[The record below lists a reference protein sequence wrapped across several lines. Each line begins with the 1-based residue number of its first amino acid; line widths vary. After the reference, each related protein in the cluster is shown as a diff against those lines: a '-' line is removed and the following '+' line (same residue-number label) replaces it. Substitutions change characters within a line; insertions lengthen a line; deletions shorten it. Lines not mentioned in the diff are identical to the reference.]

1 MKKEEDKGTAK
12 KKRTDQ
18 NGQNGKM
25 MVAGGSFIRA
35 HYRLPPLGEDIK
47 NAIVALFQFVTEG
60 QKLSGPVSVDAI
72 DDRAVIHTDYGDV
85 SVSKISHP
93 VNRLLQSKYIFTIP
107 MQFFIKG
114 RRTDGRFY
122 REIEA
127 ALHAL
132 AECRFTFVDS
142 SDGMRH
148 TTNTGVIND
157 PETLSPLEGADGRN
171 SIVTFSMTRSML
183 ETIFDASYGFHKFIE
198 ADCMALTSIYA
209 KRLYEILCNQD
220 AGTVYRM
227 ETVHFKEM
235 FCITD
240 KYPLIADL
248 SRRIVKP
255 LVKEINDKTDLVIDC
270 AVEKGASDPK
280 QRILVFKVLRNG
292 AISSARELTRKYV
305 LWPEARMKSFLT
317 DKAHMRKS
325 EMKPHLDL
333 LYRASRVPAVMA
345 ELSHKWEKTCGRI
358 PDDGLDRIARE
369 KVRKERIAHLIASI
383 RGLMDDYGL

>member
-1 MKKEEDKGTAK
+1 
-12 KKRTDQ
+12 
-18 NGQNGKM
+18 M

-209 KRLYEILCNQD
+209 KRVYEILCNQD

-227 ETVHFKEM
+227 ETGHFKEM

-317 DKAHMRKS
+317 DEAHMRKS

-345 ELSHKWEKTCGRI
+345 ELPHKWEKTCERI

>member
-1 MKKEEDKGTAK
+1 MKKEEDNGTAK
-12 KKRTDQ
+12 KKQT
-18 NGQNGKM
+18 GQDGQTGKM

-209 KRLYEILCNQD
+209 KRVYEILCNQD

-270 AVEKGASDPK
+270 TVEKGASDPK

-317 DKAHMRKS
+317 DEVHMRKS
-325 EMKPHLDL
+325 EMKAHLDL
-333 LYRASRVPAVMA
+333 LYRASRVLAVMA
-345 ELSHKWEKTCGRI
+345 ELPHKWEKTCERI

>member
-12 KKRTDQ
+12 KKQT
-18 NGQNGKM
+18 GQDGQSGKM

-35 HYRLPPLGEDIK
+35 HYKLPPLGEDIK

-93 VNRLLQSKYIFTIP
+93 VKRLLQSKYIFTIP

-171 SIVTFSMTRSML
+171 SIVTFSMTRSMR

-198 ADCMALTSIYA
+198 ADCRALTSI
-209 KRLYEILCNQD
+209 
-220 AGTVYRM
+220 
-227 ETVHFKEM
+227 
-235 FCITD
+235 
-240 KYPLIADL
+240 
-248 SRRIVKP
+248 
-255 LVKEINDKTDLVIDC
+255 
-270 AVEKGASDPK
+270 
-280 QRILVFKVLRNG
+280 
-292 AISSARELTRKYV
+292 
-305 LWPEARMKSFLT
+305 
-317 DKAHMRKS
+317 
-325 EMKPHLDL
+325 
-333 LYRASRVPAVMA
+333 
-345 ELSHKWEKTCGRI
+345 
-358 PDDGLDRIARE
+358 
-369 KVRKERIAHLIASI
+369 
-383 RGLMDDYGL
+383 

>member
-1 MKKEEDKGTAK
+1 MKKGEDKGTAK
-12 KKRTDQ
+12 KKQT
-18 NGQNGKM
+18 GQDGQTGKM

-35 HYRLPPLGEDIK
+35 HYKLPPLGEDIK

-183 ETIFDASYGFHKFIE
+183 EMIFDASYGFHKFIE

-209 KRLYEILCNQD
+209 KRVYEILCNQD

-227 ETVHFKEM
+227 ETGHFKEM

-317 DKAHMRKS
+317 DEAHMRKS

-345 ELSHKWEKTCGRI
+345 ELPHKWEKTLERI
-358 PDDGLDRIARE
+358 PDDGPDRIARE

-383 RGLMDDYGL
+383 RGIMDDYGL

>member
-1 MKKEEDKGTAK
+1 M
-12 KKRTDQ
+12 
-18 NGQNGKM
+18 
-25 MVAGGSFIRA
+25 
-35 HYRLPPLGEDIK
+35 
-47 NAIVALFQFVTEG
+47 
-60 QKLSGPVSVDAI
+60 
-72 DDRAVIHTDYGDV
+72 
-85 SVSKISHP
+85 
-93 VNRLLQSKYIFTIP
+93 
-107 MQFFIKG
+107 
-114 RRTDGRFY
+114 
-122 REIEA
+122 
-127 ALHAL
+127 
-132 AECRFTFVDS
+132 
-142 SDGMRH
+142 
-148 TTNTGVIND
+148 
-157 PETLSPLEGADGRN
+157 EGADGRN

-209 KRLYEILCNQD
+209 KRVYEILCNQD

-227 ETVHFKEM
+227 ETGHFKEM
-235 FCITD
+235 FRITD
-240 KYPLIADL
+240 KYPLIADFT
-248 SRRIVKP
+248 RRILKP

-317 DKAHMRKS
+317 DEAHMRKS

-345 ELSHKWEKTCGRI
+345 ELPHKWEKTLERI
-358 PDDGLDRIARE
+358 PDDGPDRIARE

>member
-12 KKRTDQ
+12 KKQT
-18 NGQNGKM
+18 GQDGQSGKM

-35 HYRLPPLGEDIK
+35 HYKLPPLGEDIK

-142 SDGMRH
+142 SDGK
-148 TTNTGVIND
+148 I
-157 PETLSPLEGADGRN
+157 GR
-171 SIVTFSMTRSML
+171 
-183 ETIFDASYGFHKFIE
+183 
-198 ADCMALTSIYA
+198 
-209 KRLYEILCNQD
+209 
-220 AGTVYRM
+220 
-227 ETVHFKEM
+227 
-235 FCITD
+235 
-240 KYPLIADL
+240 
-248 SRRIVKP
+248 
-255 LVKEINDKTDLVIDC
+255 
-270 AVEKGASDPK
+270 
-280 QRILVFKVLRNG
+280 
-292 AISSARELTRKYV
+292 
-305 LWPEARMKSFLT
+305 
-317 DKAHMRKS
+317 AH
-325 EMKPHLDL
+325 
-333 LYRASRVPAVMA
+333 V
-345 ELSHKWEKTCGRI
+345 
-358 PDDGLDRIARE
+358 
-369 KVRKERIAHLIASI
+369 
-383 RGLMDDYGL
+383 